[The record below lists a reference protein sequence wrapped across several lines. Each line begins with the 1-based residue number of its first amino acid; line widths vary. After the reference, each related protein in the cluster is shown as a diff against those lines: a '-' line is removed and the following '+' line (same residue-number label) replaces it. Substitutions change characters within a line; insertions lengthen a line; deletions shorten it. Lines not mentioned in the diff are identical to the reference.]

1 MRTSTKKH
9 LVAFPAAVI
18 LTAVLASLCSTQF
31 VLAELTALGIEISV
45 SARIAMCFEDLGIL
59 RSLLP
64 AVAACWLV
72 GFPVAHALEARI
84 GGNRNAW
91 FVAAG
96 GAALVGELL
105 IMQAVLGVTAIAGAR
120 SLPGLLCQGVAGAL
134 GGYLFARMTRV
145 PRPEEDL
152 DA

>member
-64 AVAACWLV
+64 
-72 GFPVAHALEARI
+72 R
-84 GGNRNAW
+84 
-91 FVAAG
+91 AG
-96 GAALVGELL
+96 G
-105 IMQAVLGVTAIAGAR
+105 QDR
-120 SLPGLLCQGVAGAL
+120 RQP
-134 GGYLFARMTRV
+134 
-145 PRPEEDL
+145 
-152 DA
+152 